1 MRRNAL
7 QNLLAAFII
16 ILSSCSEADR
26 PAAYG
31 HFEAREWIVSAAG
44 SGKILWLDIEEGDA
58 LTKGQPVGQIDTA
71 ELSLQKIHLD
81 NQIVNLRA
89 SLPDVGLQIGTLK
102 EKKNVAEKEYLRVD
116 RLVQS
121 GAADRKKLDQIEDEL
136 ALVDRQIAA
145 ALSSLHRETAAIL
158 AQIEAL
164 EMQRD
169 ITAHRIQE
177 CAIVNP
183 EKGRVALQFAKRHG
197 FTASGHPLY
206 KLIDTGEM
214 TLHSWFPGEL
224 LPQLSIGGEVKVAI
238 DHPYGKMKYH
248 VGKICHI
255 AEKPEF
261 TPGQVQTR
269 QNRALLFYHVKI
281 NVTNDGTIKPGMP
294 AEIYLL
300 NLSPEE

>member
-1 MRRNAL
+1 MRKNAL
-7 QNLLAAFII
+7 KNLLAAFII
-16 ILSSCSEADR
+16 ILSGCSEADR

-81 NQIVNLRA
+81 NQIVTLRA

-102 EKKNVAEKEYLRVD
+102 EKKNVAEKERQRVD

-169 ITAHRIQE
+169 ITTHRIQE

-197 FTASGHPLY
+197 FTAPGHPLY

-214 TLHSWFPGEL
+214 TLHSWFSGEM

-238 DHPYGKMKYH
+238 DHPDGKMKYH

-281 NVTNDGTIKPGMP
+281 IVTNDGTIKPGMP

>member
-1 MRRNAL
+1 MRKHTL
-7 QNLLAAFII
+7 QNLLGAFII
-16 ILSSCSEADR
+16 ILSSCSNAYR

-44 SGKILWLDIEEGDA
+44 SGKILRLDIEEGDA
-58 LTKGQPVGQIDTA
+58 LMEGQYVGQIDTA

-81 NQIVNLRA
+81 NQIVTLRA
-89 SLPDVGLQIGTLK
+89 SLPDVGLQIGTFK
-102 EKKNVAEKEYLRVD
+102 EKKNVAEKEHQRVD

-121 GAADRKKLDQIEDEL
+121 GAADRKKLDQIEDEML
-136 ALVDRQIAA
+136 LIDRQIAA
-145 ALSSLHRETAAIL
+145 ALSSLHRETAAII

-169 ITAHRIQE
+169 IIAHRIEE

-183 EKGRVALQFAKRHG
+183 ENGTVALQFGKMHG
-197 FTASGHPLY
+197 FTAPGHPLY
-206 KLIDTGEM
+206 KLIDTSEM
-214 TLHSWFPGEL
+214 TLHSWFPGEM
-224 LPQLSIGGEVKVAI
+224 LPQLSIGGEVKVGI
-238 DHPYGKMKYH
+238 DHPNGKMKYH
-248 VGKICHI
+248 IGKICHI

-281 NVTNDGTIKPGMP
+281 IVTNDGTIKPGMQ

-300 NLSPEE
+300 NLSLE

>member
-1 MRRNAL
+1 MRKNAL

-16 ILSSCSEADR
+16 ILSGCSEADR

-44 SGKILWLDIEEGDA
+44 SGRILWLDIEEGDM

-71 ELSLQKIHLD
+71 ELSLQKVRLD
-81 NQIVNLRA
+81 NQIVTLRA

-102 EKKNVAEKEYLRVD
+102 EKKNVAEKEHQRVD

-169 ITAHRIQE
+169 ITAHRIEE

-183 EKGRVALQFAKRHG
+183 ENGTVALQFAKRHG
-197 FTASGHPLY
+197 FTAPGHPLY

-214 TLHSWFPGEL
+214 TLHSWFSGEM

-238 DHPYGKMKYH
+238 DHPDGKMKYH
-248 VGKICHI
+248 VGKISYI

-261 TPGQVQTR
+261 TPSQVQTR
-269 QNRALLFYHVKI
+269 QNRSLLFYHVKI
-281 NVTNDGTIKPGMP
+281 NVTNDGTIKPGMA

-300 NLSPEE
+300 HLSPEK

>member
-1 MRRNAL
+1 MRKNAL

-169 ITAHRIQE
+169 ITTHRIQE

-214 TLHSWFPGEL
+214 TLHSWFGRAASTTL
-224 LPQLSIGGEVKVAI
+224 NRGEVKVAI
-238 DHPYGKMKYH
+238 DHPYGK
-248 VGKICHI
+248 
-255 AEKPEF
+255 
-261 TPGQVQTR
+261 
-269 QNRALLFYHVKI
+269 
-281 NVTNDGTIKPGMP
+281 
-294 AEIYLL
+294 
-300 NLSPEE
+300 